1 MTQVVYL
8 SDGCPDGIN
17 FGRSDDKIG
26 FYGLT
31 TPIAQ
36 QDFTTPEIT
45 SSISMT
51 STNWGFVDST
61 AATNIIALVNE
72 IRAKLVA
79 LNLVAT

>member
-36 QDFTTPEIT
+36 QDFTAAELSTVMTTATP
-45 SSISMT
+45 
-51 STNWGFVDST
+51 WGFASST
-61 AATNIIALVNE
+61 TAQALISLVNE